1 MRGFPLLVL
10 WALQVA
16 FVGCSGTDRCNSS
29 DACERQDDVPL
40 LQLKTHV
47 EGCADELWKAAV
59 RTIQHMDQT
68 SPSDLAPRGSPEF
81 MAIFVVLDES
91 LRWGESIL
99 MQAFEKGC
107 NPKTSPLSKTE
118 CQEVQLAHERTYS
131 QPLVF
136 RVRQPWNDW
145 KTNRVELFQPAKGA
159 KQLTAFVLGIP
170 FFWDFFPPQFWVF
183 FPRFCFG
190 GRNKFPN

>member
-16 FVGCSGTDRCNSS
+16 FFSCSGTDRCNSS

-47 EGCADELWKAAV
+47 EGCADELWKAAI

-68 SPSDLAPRGSPEF
+68 SPSGLAPRGSPEF

-91 LRWGESIL
+91 LR
-99 MQAFEKGC
+99 
-107 NPKTSPLSKTE
+107 
-118 CQEVQLAHERTYS
+118 
-131 QPLVF
+131 
-136 RVRQPWNDW
+136 
-145 KTNRVELFQPAKGA
+145 
-159 KQLTAFVLGIP
+159 
-170 FFWDFFPPQFWVF
+170 
-183 FPRFCFG
+183 
-190 GRNKFPN
+190 